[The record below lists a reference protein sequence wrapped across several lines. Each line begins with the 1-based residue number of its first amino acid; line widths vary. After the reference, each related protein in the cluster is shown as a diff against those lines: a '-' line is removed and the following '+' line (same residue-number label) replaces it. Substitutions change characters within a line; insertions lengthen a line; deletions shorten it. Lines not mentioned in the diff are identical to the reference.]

1 MGNSTNAYQ
10 QQGTFVFIPVTTP
23 RDIELEIITLPA
35 KKAEGL
41 YSCPYRVLK
50 GAQHILSKPL
60 ADIFNSSIET
70 RIYPS
75 KPKIA
80 KIIPIYKSDDETDP
94 NNYHPISVL
103 SSFNKIFEKIIY
115 KRLHS

>member
-1 MGNSTNAYQ
+1 MDNFTNAYH
-10 QQGTFVFIPVTTP
+10 QQGSFVFIPVTP

-60 ADIFNSSIET
+60 TDIFNSSIET
-70 RIYPS
+70 GIYPN
-75 KPKIA
+75 KLKIA
-80 KIIPIYKSDDETDP
+80 KIIPI
-94 NNYHPISVL
+94 
-103 SSFNKIFEKIIY
+103 F
-115 KRLHS
+115 